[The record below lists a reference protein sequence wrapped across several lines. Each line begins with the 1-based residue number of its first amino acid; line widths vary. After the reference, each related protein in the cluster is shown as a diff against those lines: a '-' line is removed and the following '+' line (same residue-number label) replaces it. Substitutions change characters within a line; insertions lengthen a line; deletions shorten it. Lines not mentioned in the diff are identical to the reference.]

1 MNEVETKL
9 NGIERNEMERDEE
22 GQMLSYNGFRD
33 VTDYT
38 CLWKDLQTLGC
49 ARLRTEY
56 SQVIWRP
63 KEISDTYWK
72 MKMATTA

>member
-1 MNEVETKL
+1 MKKAKCLV
-9 NGIERNEMERDEE
+9 IMV
-22 GQMLSYNGFRD
+22 FWD

-38 CLWKDLQTLGC
+38 CLWKGLQTLGC

-63 KEISDTYWK
+63 KETSGKRDIGESDNRAK
-72 MKMATTA
+72 KPRRPEGQ